1 MRTLQE
7 YVLDE
12 LAYFHEHPCED
23 DYDNG
28 YFDGLA
34 YLADY
39 FGVIKIN
46 NPSNPQPSRPKLT
59 LIQGGKQ

>member
-1 MRTLQE
+1 MRTLTE

-12 LAYFHEHPCED
+12 LAYFHAYPCSDE
-23 DYDNG
+23 YDNG

-39 FGVIKIN
+39 FGVLKIDKTE
-46 NPSNPQPSRPKLT
+46 NPKPSRPKLT
-59 LIQGGKQ
+59 LIQGGKK